1 MKMRHRVS
9 FQVFSLLLCV
19 SFLLQAGGVPA
30 ILAQEKGKNFP
41 IGEMFS
47 RGEVQFEA
55 GEKIWQKVEPS
66 YFPIFEGSKIKTEN
80 GSAIISLKNDIQIEM
95 GANTVLLFDRKDQIQ
110 LFQGHLNFRIN
121 SPEGISIRVG
131 KITVATSP
139 SRAASTSM
147 AVSKKDAADIGA
159 IRFPSNDSV
168 TIRSIQ
174 GQFRVLN
181 PQGVTLASL
190 SPKESLSLPPGIL
203 ENPPNEKAEKMML
216 AQVGEI
222 PPTAAEES
230 TTYLGLSAWT
240 WGAIGLGVVG
250 LAAVGFAAG
259 GGGGG
264 GGESSSP
271 PVCR

>member
-1 MKMRHRVS
+1 MRHRFS
-9 FQVFSLLLCV
+9 FQVFSLFLCV
-19 SFLLQAGGVPA
+19 SFLLQVGGVPA
-30 ILAQEKGKNFP
+30 VLAQEKGKSFP
-41 IGEMFS
+41 IGEMVS

-66 YFPIFEGSKIKTEN
+66 CFPIFEGSKIKTEN
-80 GSAIISLKNDIQIEM
+80 GSALISLKNDIQIEM
-95 GANTVLLFDRKDQIQ
+95 GANTVLLFDRRDQIQ

-121 SPEGISIRVG
+121 SPEGISIRMG
-131 KITVATSP
+131 KITVANSP

-147 AVSKKDAADIGA
+147 VVSKKDAADIGA

-174 GQFRVLN
+174 GQFTVLN

-190 SPKESLSLPPGIL
+190 SPKESLSLPPGVL
-203 ENPPNEKAEKMML
+203 ENPPNEKAEKMKF

-222 PPTAAEES
+222 TPAPEES
-230 TTYLGLSAWT
+230 ATYLGLSAWS
-240 WGAIGLGVVG
+240 WGAIGLGALG
-250 LAAVGFAAG
+250 LAGIGLAFAG

-264 GGESSSP
+264 GGGCP
-271 PVCR
+271 

>member
-1 MKMRHRVS
+1 MVVS
-9 FQVFSLLLCV
+9 
-19 SFLLQAGGVPA
+19 
-30 ILAQEKGKNFP
+30 N
-41 IGEMFS
+41 
-47 RGEVQFEA
+47 R
-55 GEKIWQKVEPS
+55 
-66 YFPIFEGSKIKTEN
+66 
-80 GSAIISLKNDIQIEM
+80 
-95 GANTVLLFDRKDQIQ
+95 
-110 LFQGHLNFRIN
+110 
-121 SPEGISIRVG
+121 
-131 KITVATSP
+131 
-139 SRAASTSM
+139 
-147 AVSKKDAADIGA
+147 DAADIGA

-203 ENPPNEKAEKMML
+203 ENPPNEKAEKMMF

-222 PPTAAEES
+222 AATAAEE
-230 TTYLGLSAWT
+230 TTFLGLSAWT

-250 LAAVGFAAG
+250 LAAIGFAAG

-264 GGESSSP
+264 GGESPTP